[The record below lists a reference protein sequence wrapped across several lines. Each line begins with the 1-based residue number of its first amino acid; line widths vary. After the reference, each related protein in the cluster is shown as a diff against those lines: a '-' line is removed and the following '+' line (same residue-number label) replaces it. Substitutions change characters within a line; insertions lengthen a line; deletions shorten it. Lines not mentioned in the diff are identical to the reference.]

1 MAEQMYPP
9 SDDKT
14 NGHHMADGIDAVA
27 EAETGSGFGNND
39 NAGADDPSTQVEEIP
54 IKKTGFK
61 APSIDFGYLWKEFKN
76 FNSNHQEPTQNLNS
90 IDRFRLNNLLN
101 YLVNTLSK

>member
-27 EAETGSGFGNND
+27 EAEAEAETGSGSGNND
-39 NAGADDPSTQVEEIP
+39 DAGADDPSTQVRE
-54 IKKTGFK
+54 
-61 APSIDFGYLWKEFKN
+61 Y
-76 FNSNHQEPTQNLNS
+76 
-90 IDRFRLNNLLN
+90 
-101 YLVNTLSK
+101 